1 MMSRVFDAVR
11 TRPAVWRA
19 LFLGAICAAVL
30 WSRVFVG
37 FDAVRLKVVKEAQA
51 AAQGELR
58 VTVPPSPRFER
69 LTAPVVLIT
78 KLRNPGAQPM
88 TLAVSMEGARVGTV
102 TLAPG
107 DDRRVDVVVPNGRTV
122 RGGEVLTFTARD
134 EAPDTAHAN
143 TAWSLEYLEVA
154 NHHGSSRSVFPFYIV
169 PHATQAYDPPGL
181 LLIVCASLAIM
192 FFAAR
197 GESMPRT
204 RARQIAHNAWVVLVV
219 LVFLTVLAS
228 GALSPFTL
236 LLSPRAFLLCAVA
249 LTWPG
254 IVQSYREIGG
264 AWASRAAWVPRML
277 DAAAVA
283 LAVGLFYVLVAR
295 ALLPGFGG
303 NYSGFL
309 QVGRSFVDRVP
320 FLKDRPDLKSQL
332 FVGSQT
338 GYDGQFVYYI
348 AFDPFLRALQNPVS
362 YRDVVDAPPY
372 RYGRIGFSLLTKLF
386 SGDRPER
393 YPQTMVWTIL
403 ASTIVGAF
411 LLALIAQHYGRSALW
426 GLAYMLVPGF
436 VQSLHGAL
444 PEPIAAAGLLGG
456 YWLLLRGRAGWAAV
470 LFAASLLMRET
481 GIILVVALV
490 VWKAW
495 DGRDRRGAAVLAS
508 ALLPLIAW
516 RAYVGWRLFPDFGWQ
531 AFFFNPENLDAPFKG
546 FVDLWRVI
554 QRGEYFPSVPAVAI
568 GGTFYPPLLIAAFVV
583 GLYLLWQ
590 RRDSLVAAI
599 VAYACVAVSLN
610 YTAIWAHVANGE
622 RGTYELLLL
631 LIVAAVSTE
640 KAMRHTRVLL
650 GSFLVCLLLYQWFA
664 STDAATVQY
673 VVLSSSMMQSS
684 RID

>member
-1 MMSRVFDAVR
+1 V
-11 TRPAVWRA
+11 TRGV
-19 LFLGAICAAVL
+19 FLGVLCAVVL
-30 WSRVFVG
+30 WSRVFVS
-37 FDAVRLKVVKEAQA
+37 FDAVRLKVVKEAQV

-58 VTVPPSPRFER
+58 VTLPASPRFQR
-69 LTAPVVLIT
+69 LVAPVVLIT
-78 KLRNPGAQPM
+78 TLRNPGAQPA
-88 TLAVSMEGARVGTV
+88 TLAVSLDGARVGTV

-107 DDRRVDVVVPNGRTV
+107 DDRRVDIVVPNGRTV
-122 RGGEVLTFTARD
+122 RGGEVLTFSARD
-134 EAPDTAHAN
+134 EASDTAHAN

-181 LLIVCASLAIM
+181 LLIVCVSLGIV

-204 RARQIAHNAWVVLVV
+204 RTRRIAHNAWVVLVV
-219 LVFLTVLAS
+219 LVLLTVLAS
-228 GALSPFTL
+228 GAWSPFAL

-254 IVQSYREIGG
+254 IVRSYREISGVL
-264 AWASRAAWVPRML
+264 ARRAAWAPRTL

-283 LAVGLFYVLVAR
+283 LAVGLFYVLVVQ
-295 ALLPGFGG
+295 ALLPGFDR

-403 ASTIVGAF
+403 AATVVGAF
-411 LLALIAQHYGRSALW
+411 LLARIAQHHGHSALW
-426 GLAYMLVPGF
+426 GLAYVLVPGF
-436 VQSLHGAL
+436 VQSLHSAL

-456 YWLLLRGRAGWAAV
+456 YWLMLRGRAGWAAA

-481 GIILVVALV
+481 GVILVVALAASK
-490 VWKAW
+490 VWAE
-495 DGRDRRGAAVLAS
+495 RDRRGAAVIAS
-508 ALLPLIAW
+508 AALPLFAW
-516 RAYVGWRLFPDFGWQ
+516 RTYVAWRLFPDFGWHG
-531 AFFFNPENLDAPFKG
+531 FFFNPENLGVPFKG

-554 QRGEYFPSVPAVAI
+554 QRGEYLPSVPAAAT
-568 GGTFYPPLLIAAFVV
+568 GGTFYPPLLIAALVV
-583 GLYLLWQ
+583 SVYLLWQ
-590 RRDSLVAAI
+590 RRDGLAAAI
-599 VAYACVAVSLN
+599 VGYACVAVSLN
-610 YTAIWAHVANGE
+610 YTAIWANVANGE

-631 LIVAAVSTE
+631 LLVAAVSTGQV
-640 KAMRHTRVLL
+640 MRHTRVVL
-650 GSFLVCLLLYQWFA
+650 GAFLVCLSLYLWLA
-664 STDAATVQY
+664 SADAATVKY
-673 VVLSSSMMQSS
+673 VVMSSSLMQSS